1 MWRKV
6 RIVLFNLFLLVALL
20 EISLR
25 LVPFLKTSSEKSEGK
40 YVDYYGASVNSW
52 YHTRPANTEQII
64 ASKGCYS
71 YSFKT
76 NSLGFREKE
85 IAKEKKD
92 SCYRII
98 VLGDSYAEGVGAHYD
113 STWPNFL
120 SRLLNENCQKNFE
133 VINSGVSG
141 SDPYYEYVLLRD
153 KLLQYNPDA
162 VIVGVNTSD
171 IYDYIYRGGMERFLA
186 NGKTV
191 YKKGPWFLPLYHYSY
206 TFRLILHSFF
216 GYGRAFTRRADF
228 DDWNKTA
235 TDSIAGVLNDMNELC
250 KRNNIKFLSI
260 VHPNG
265 TGATRSFKSPF
276 LKWLGYDLTADI
288 SPVNRKVNYRNNI
301 DISADISS
309 CINKGNYKEFVWESD
324 KHYTA
329 KGYEHFAN
337 AVYINTIATDSF
349 FFGDATCIVNN
360 KITKK

>member
-1 MWRKV
+1 M

-153 KLLQYNPDA
+153 KLL
-162 VIVGVNTSD
+162 
-171 IYDYIYRGGMERFLA
+171 
-186 NGKTV
+186 
-191 YKKGPWFLPLYHYSY
+191 
-206 TFRLILHSFF
+206 
-216 GYGRAFTRRADF
+216 
-228 DDWNKTA
+228 
-235 TDSIAGVLNDMNELC
+235 
-250 KRNNIKFLSI
+250 
-260 VHPNG
+260 
-265 TGATRSFKSPF
+265 
-276 LKWLGYDLTADI
+276 
-288 SPVNRKVNYRNNI
+288 
-301 DISADISS
+301 
-309 CINKGNYKEFVWESD
+309 
-324 KHYTA
+324 
-329 KGYEHFAN
+329 
-337 AVYINTIATDSF
+337 
-349 FFGDATCIVNN
+349 
-360 KITKK
+360 